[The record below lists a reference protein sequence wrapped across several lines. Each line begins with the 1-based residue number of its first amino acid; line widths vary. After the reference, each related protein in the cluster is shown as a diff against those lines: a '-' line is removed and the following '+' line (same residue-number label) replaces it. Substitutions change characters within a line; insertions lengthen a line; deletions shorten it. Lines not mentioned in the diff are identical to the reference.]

1 MKDCIQSP
9 FYSTVNNKL
18 LYLGKYEICG
28 IPLDEEIKT
37 MLLIREGAIL
47 KILKKKQYD
56 NSVLIVEPHPDD
68 FALSALGY
76 TLNKYN
82 SIVLNVFSK
91 MDINSFTWIDK
102 IDINE
107 CEYENIRLKE
117 AKLSVETILGQSFY
131 SLKLQSKKI
140 TKKSDKYIE
149 EKVCEAIRKILNEY
163 SNINSILIPMGI
175 GNHPDH
181 IIVRNIALNY
191 LLNENRDL
199 KIILYPEYPYAR
211 CRKDYNATLK
221 ELKNKY
227 KLNKVI
233 INVED
238 TLEILIDAISAY
250 RSQFDDINREQML
263 AIVREDCRALAK
275 ENEQNN
281 LTLVYYEIEEVK
293 NEDKFF

>member
-1 MKDCIQSP
+1 MKDFIKSP
-9 FYSTVNNKL
+9 FYSTINNKL
-18 LYLGKYEICG
+18 LYLKKYEICR
-28 IPLDEEIKT
+28 IPLDEEIKN

-47 KILKKKQYD
+47 KVSKKKKYD

-102 IDINE
+102 ININE
-107 CEYENIRLKE
+107 CEYEDIRLKE
-117 AKLSVETILGQSFY
+117 SKLSVEKILGQSFS
-131 SLKLQSKKI
+131 SLKLHSTKI
-140 TKKSDKYIE
+140 TEKSDKYIE
-149 EKVCEAIRKILNEY
+149 EKICEAIKKILNEN
-163 SNINSILIPMGI
+163 SKINNILIPMGI

-181 IIVRNIALNY
+181 IIVRNTALNY
-191 LLNENRDL
+191 VLKENKNI

-211 CRKDYNATLK
+211 CRKDYNETLK
-221 ELKNKY
+221 KLKKQY

-233 INVED
+233 INVEK
-238 TLEILIDAISAY
+238 TIESLVDAISAY
-250 RSQFDDINREQML
+250 RSQFDDINRNQML

-275 ENEQNN
+275 ENKQKD
-281 LTLVYYEIEEVK
+281 LILVYYEIEEVK
-293 NEDKFF
+293 K